1 MLEPFPALTSLSVCS
16 WPRDV
21 PLLLPVKFLGGS
33 APSLQQIRLQGFPA
47 ITLPYLITHT
57 NDLIKLDLIECN
69 THLTSCLSPAGLVV
83 CLASLPRLK
92 NLSITLPSFW
102 TRTSNPDRWK
112 DSLPANT
119 RIVLPALTSFAFNGA
134 CTYLEDL
141 MTKIDTPGLDSL
153 DIKFWDSRDY
163 RIPQLSDFINRTALK
178 PFRFDDAKLSFVGGD
193 MATID
198 LKDGLDLPPLSI
210 EIPLCRGRNH
220 QVWCLAQVLRQTS
233 ATLSNVFRLEIVA
246 ESCDEK
252 DGDMRNVDW
261 SKLLCPFT
269 AVQTLHVY
277 ADSEFVENIAR
288 ALEDTLAEPDNK
300 VLPALNLLYV
310 EGVGVTAESIV
321 LPGRNCTITVRC
333 QEPDSEASD
342 LDLEDD

>member
-1 MLEPFPALTSLSVCS
+1 
-16 WPRDV
+16 
-21 PLLLPVKFLGGS
+21 
-33 APSLQQIRLQGFPA
+33 
-47 ITLPYLITHT
+47 
-57 NDLIKLDLIECN
+57 
-69 THLTSCLSPAGLVV
+69 
-83 CLASLPRLK
+83 
-92 NLSITLPSFW
+92 
-102 TRTSNPDRWK
+102 
-112 DSLPANT
+112 
-119 RIVLPALTSFAFNGA
+119 
-134 CTYLEDL
+134 

-233 ATLSNVFRLEIVA
+233 ATLSNVFRLEIDA
-246 ESCDEK
+246 ESCDEE

-261 SKLLCPFT
+261 SKLLYPFT

-277 ADSEFVENIAR
+277 ADSDFAENIAR